1 MKIANAI
8 DEDTDVIRAVQAGDV
23 EAYRLLVDRHKG
35 RLLSVVLKLVAD
47 PLVAEEI
54 AQDAFVKAYLNLSGF
69 RGDARFGTW
78 LVQIGIHAARD
89 HLRKVK
95 RLRERGIMSLE
106 DLRTRQSLSADPVD
120 RRPAVDPQARLG
132 AAEDRQM
139 VQQALATLPPDYRVV
154 LVLRHYEEW
163 SYERIA
169 GLTGDT
175 VGTLKVR
182 AHRAR
187 KLLRDKLSGIGW
199 QPAVPDTECSSAPAE
214 SDEEMSS

>member
-1 MKIANAI
+1 MRFTNTI
-8 DEDTDVIRAVQAGDV
+8 DEDGDIVRAVQAGDT

-54 AQDAFVKAYLNLSGF
+54 AQDAFVKAYTNLAGF
-69 RGDARFGTW
+69 RGDASFGTW

-106 DLRTRQSLSADPVD
+106 ALRAGQALAADPVD
-120 RRPAVDPQARLG
+120 RRPAIDPQARLG
-132 AAEDRQM
+132 AAEDRQL

-154 LVLRHYEEW
+154 MVLRHYEEW

-169 GLTGDT
+169 RLTGDT

-187 KLLRDKLSGIGW
+187 KLLKDKLSALGW
-199 QPAVPDTECSSAPAE
+199 QPAMPDNSCTSAPAE